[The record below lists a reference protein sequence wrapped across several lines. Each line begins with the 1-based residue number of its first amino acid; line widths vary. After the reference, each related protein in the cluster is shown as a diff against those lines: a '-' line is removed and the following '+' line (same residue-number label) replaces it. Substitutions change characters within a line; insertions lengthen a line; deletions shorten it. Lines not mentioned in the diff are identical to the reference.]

1 MLDPTF
7 EFVPADPM
15 PPAIAVL
22 RNTAEP
28 VWIFAYGSLMWD
40 EDFPRAET
48 ETALLRGYHRRD
60 ARAVAEEAG
69 RGNEAAVRIKSEA
82 AQATR
87 ALMRVRE
94 RRIRLRGVGPLR
106 AREMRRYLVLAAQT
120 LLTRVDRIKEPPQDR
135 LLAWAEQMLRR
146 KMHNVAVVAVAAKLA
161 RIASAV
167 TASNQPYQ
175 PSPVGSQPV

>member
-94 RRIRLRGVGPLR
+94 RRIRQRVQTANQLRGLLNQFGIILPKGHQMPLMR
-106 AREMRRYLVLAAQT
+106 LRKVMATAEFAALPAVVRELAQT
-120 LLTRVDRIKEPPQDR
+120 LRAEI
-135 LLAWAEQMLRR
+135 AEQAEKVR
-146 KMHNVAVVAVAAKLA
+146 APA
-161 RIASAV
+161 RL
-167 TASNQPYQ
+167 
-175 PSPVGSQPV
+175 